1 MVGIIDYG
9 AGNLR
14 SVQKAVEYLGYDAVI
29 SKDREEILSCD
40 RVILPGVGNFG
51 DAALKLKKG
60 NLVQTIYD
68 VIEKGTPFLGICL
81 GFQLLFESSEE
92 AQGVCGLGLIPG
104 IVKRIPDTGLKIP
117 QMGWNSLSFKP
128 SPLFENVPSESYV
141 YFVHSYYAHAKNP
154 EDVIATTEY
163 GISLDVA
170 VQKKNLYGV
179 QFHPEK
185 SSKTGLKM
193 LQNFIK
199 EDGR

>member
-51 DAALKLKKG
+51 DAALKLKKE

-81 GFQLLFESSEE
+81 GFHREQDRLRPRWRLRASPG
-92 AQGVCGLGLIPG
+92 AGLRP
-104 IVKRIPDTGLKIP
+104 RRSAAAAFRADARTRRRPA
-117 QMGWNSLSFKP
+117 S
-128 SPLFENVPSESYV
+128 
-141 YFVHSYYAHAKNP
+141 HA
-154 EDVIATTEY
+154 
-163 GISLDVA
+163 
-170 VQKKNLYGV
+170 
-179 QFHPEK
+179 
-185 SSKTGLKM
+185 
-193 LQNFIK
+193 
-199 EDGR
+199 R